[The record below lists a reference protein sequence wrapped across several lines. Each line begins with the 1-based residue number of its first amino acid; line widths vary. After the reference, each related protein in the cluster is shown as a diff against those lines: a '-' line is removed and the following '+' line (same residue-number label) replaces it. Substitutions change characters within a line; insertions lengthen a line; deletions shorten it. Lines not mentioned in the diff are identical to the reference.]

1 MKRLRPWARLDR
13 WKSRCMRIV
22 AGSAILARY
31 GAEVPIPMTAG
42 SPVNTCLPIP
52 ISGAV
57 ATAAEHRALR
67 QFESLSVP
75 RLDHVQRLSLMTI
88 ETMIVA
94 VVPPVLNH
102 QIVMLL
108 RQDDDVV
115 RVKVDFHRFTLL
127 VAGVATEARRV
138 AASANKLGRRHP
150 DCRCIRYRHVHQ
162 RQNDQRLRP
171 SP

>member
-1 MKRLRPWARLDR
+1 MKRVRPWARLNQ

-31 GAEVPIPMTAG
+31 GAEIPIPITAR
-42 SPVNTCLPIP
+42 SPVNTHFPIP
-52 ISGAV
+52 VSGAV
-57 ATAAEHRALR
+57 TTAAEHRAFR

-75 RLDHVQRLSLMTI
+75 RLDHVQCLGFMTI

-94 VVPPVLNH
+94 IVSSVPNH

-108 RQDDDVV
+108 RQDDGVV
-115 RVKVDFHRFTLL
+115 RVKMDFHRFALL
-127 VAGVATEARRV
+127 VAGVTTEARGV
-138 AASANKLGRRHP
+138 APSANKLPRRHP
-150 DCRCIRYRHVHQ
+150 DCRCVRYRRVHQ